1 MCLWTG
7 TTGLQRWTCKGV
19 GVPLPRVPA
28 AHGVGFRRRR
38 VLCPLTGPD
47 FRRDPRL
54 YPRER
59 QRLSRGAPLLPRVRN
74 DGVLVSVAQAG
85 HGGCCSRQLRRPQ
98 VSISASAGLRTPS
111 TRLGHADALAS
122 RRLALQSPS
131 PRRDDR
137 RTAVL
142 PSRGPIPLSRDGF
155 PGATADLP
163 RSTRKGSASKLR
175 PLVFACAVIAP
186 APAH

>member
-1 MCLWTG
+1 M
-7 TTGLQRWTCKGV
+7 
-19 GVPLPRVPA
+19 PLPRVPA

-59 QRLSRGAPLLPRVRN
+59 QRLSRDAPLLPRVRN
-74 DGVLVSVAQAG
+74 DGVLVPIPKAG
-85 HGGCCSRQLRRPQ
+85 HGCRCSRLLRGPD
-98 VSISASAGLRTPS
+98 VSSTTSAGLRTSS
-111 TRLGHADALAS
+111 TRLGHRDTLAIGCLELTRS
-122 RRLALQSPS
+122 ATNWHHHGETIEGQP
-131 PRRDDR
+131 
-137 RTAVL
+137 L